1 VLQFAAVYGAQ
12 QETQGGVDS
21 LPRDDKLYAWPCGS
35 FERAAVNE
43 LVAQLVEQRP
53 FNPILP
59 IKSKIK
65 RNSDIHNYHAYFQL
79 DNL

>member
-1 VLQFAAVYGAQ
+1 MLQFAADCGAQ
-12 QETQGGVDS
+12 EETQGGVDS

-53 FNPILP
+53 FKAWVLGSIPSELTTHI
-59 IKSKIK
+59 
-65 RNSDIHNYHAYFQL
+65 Q
-79 DNL
+79 